1 MSAPLE
7 LISQNRSFNGA
18 QRVYSHHSNL
28 CNGAMRFGIYLPPA
42 ALAGQPCPVVTYLS
56 GLSCTEENVITKAG
70 AQRVAAELGLILV
83 APDTSPRGQNI
94 AGEDDSYDFG
104 SGAGFYVDATQTP
117 WSAAYK
123 MYSYVTCELQ
133 SILADHFPE
142 ADRTRQGITGHS
154 MGGHGALVLH
164 FKRADLYQSCSA
176 FAPICAPMQCP
187 WGQKAFAGYLGD
199 DAKQWAA
206 WDATEL
212 VKAQPSS
219 AEILIDQGT
228 ADQFLD
234 EQLKPNLLDAACQ
247 TAGQK
252 LILRRQDGYDHGY
265 YFIATFIEDHLRHH
279 ANALKN

>member
-1 MSAPLE
+1 MPLE
-7 LISQNRSFNGA
+7 LISQNRSFNGV
-18 QRVYSHHSNL
+18 QRVYSHHSDL
-28 CNGAMRFGIYLPPA
+28 CNGVMRFGVYLPPA
-42 ALAGQPCPVVTYLS
+42 ALSGQSCPVVTYLS

-70 AQRVAAELGLILV
+70 AQRVAAELSLILV
-83 APDTSPRGQNI
+83 TPDTSPRGQNI
-94 AGEDDSYDFG
+94 AEEDDSYDFG
-104 SGAGFYVDATQTP
+104 SGAGFYVDATQAP

-133 SILADHFPE
+133 SILAEHFPE
-142 ADRTRQGITGHS
+142 ADTTRQGITGHS

-164 FKRADLYQSCSA
+164 LKRSDLYRSCSA
-176 FAPICAPMQCP
+176 FSPICAPIQCP

-199 DAKQWAA
+199 DVKQWSA

-212 VKAQPSS
+212 IKTQPTS
-219 AEILIDQGT
+219 ADILVDQGT

-234 EQLKPNLLDAACQ
+234 EQLKPDLLESACQ

-252 LILRRQDGYDHGY
+252 LTLRRQDGYDHGY

-279 ANALKN
+279 HTALAV